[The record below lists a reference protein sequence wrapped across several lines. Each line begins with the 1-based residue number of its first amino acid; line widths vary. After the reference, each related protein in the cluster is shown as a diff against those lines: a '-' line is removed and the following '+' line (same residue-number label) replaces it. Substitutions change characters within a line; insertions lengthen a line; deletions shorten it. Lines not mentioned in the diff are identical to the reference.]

1 MLKLIKYELRK
12 DMTLYIVIFSILF
25 ALELYLGGSILCKS
39 DANVAISMILFLLC
53 GRHYIPYDNGCCLVC
68 QGT

>member
-53 GRHYIPYDNGCCLVC
+53 GWDYIPYDNGCCLVC